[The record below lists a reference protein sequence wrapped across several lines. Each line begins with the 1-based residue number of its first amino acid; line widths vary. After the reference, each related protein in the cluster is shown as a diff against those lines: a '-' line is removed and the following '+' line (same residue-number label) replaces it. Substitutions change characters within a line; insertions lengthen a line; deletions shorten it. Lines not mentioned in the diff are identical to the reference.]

1 MAAKKTKILTFEEG
15 LERLEQIAGQMERN
29 ELPLD
34 ELLKLYEE
42 GMKLSGE
49 LNQKLENT
57 TSRMMEIRLGRNG
70 EANAVPTDIACQ
82 QSLLDGLED

>member
-1 MAAKKTKILTFEEG
+1 MATKKSKSLTFEEG

-57 TSRMMEIRLGRNG
+57 SSRMMEIRLGRDG
-70 EANAVPTDIACQ
+70 EPKAVPSDVACQ